1 MSETLLT
8 REERI
13 QSVDMGDYFRVPM
26 DSRGLNYDKYFIEGT
41 VITEAD
47 EAYTSSN
54 TKLLDVNGVV
64 KKILTTEYV
73 REELEGRPHAV
84 DA

>member
-13 QSVDMGDYFRVPM
+13 HSIDMGDYFRVPM
-26 DSRGLNYDKYFIEGT
+26 DTRGLNYDKYFVEGT
-41 VITEAD
+41 VVTEAE

-54 TKLLDVNGVV
+54 TQLLDVDGVV
-64 KKILTTEYV
+64 KKILTTDYV
-73 REELEGRPHAV
+73 KEELEGRPHAV
-84 DA
+84 EA

>member
-41 VITEAD
+41 VVTEAD

-54 TKLLDVNGVV
+54 TRLLDVDGVV

-73 REELEGRPHAV
+73 KEELEGRPHAV